1 MKSKPLL
8 TTCLL
13 ISALSFA
20 QEKKA
25 EKLKFNQEL
34 ATSLGADKYGMK
46 PYTIVMLT
54 TGSVKI
60 EDKAKMG
67 ELMKGH
73 MTNIGKLADEGKIIV
88 AGPFLEKNK
97 ENYRG
102 MFIFDHFWYQY
113 VPDYFEEKSET
124 PLCSN
129 MVLHWYLDCSSN
141 ASHLQQ
147 PRSAFI
153 FHRLEILF
161 SVCRGKR
168 CNSTVV
174 VRTQCGSIRI
184 DNSGTWFNVL
194 LPSEGCRQT
203 GILL

>member
-8 TTCLL
+8 TACLL

-34 ATSLGADKYGMK
+34 ATSLGADQYGMK

-60 EDKAKMG
+60 EDKTKMG

-73 MTNIGKLADEGKIIV
+73 MANIGKLADEGKIIV

-102 MFIFDHFWYQY
+102 MFIFNTKSKEEAEQWVKTDPAVQAGVFGYEIFPWYG
-113 VPDYFEEKSET
+113 SAAL
-124 PLCSN
+124 PL
-129 MVLHWYLDCSSN
+129 YLKHHDEVSKEN
-141 ASHLQQ
+141 
-147 PRSAFI
+147 P
-153 FHRLEILF
+153 
-161 SVCRGKR
+161 
-168 CNSTVV
+168 
-174 VRTQCGSIRI
+174 
-184 DNSGTWFNVL
+184 
-194 LPSEGCRQT
+194 
-203 GILL
+203 